1 MSRPSSDKQRL
12 SLKMAFA
19 RAVEA
24 LGGGKIVAG
33 FTRVNATMLSLY
45 GASHEDDRHAGL
57 DVAFDLDKAHAAA
70 GLEPPVLT
78 TYAGLLGFA
87 LAALEAGGES
97 AGAPTLADAA
107 RLDREA
113 FEARAALYDS
123 LADGR
128 LTAREKRRALKELD
142 ELASAIAAVR
152 AKVEAA

>member
-1 MSRPSSDKQRL
+1 MTRPSSDKQRL

-19 RAVEA
+19 RAVDA

-45 GASHEDDRHAGL
+45 AAQHEDERHAGL

-70 GLEPPVLT
+70 GMEPPVLT
-78 TYAGLLGFA
+78 TYAGLLGFSLSA
-87 LAALEAGGES
+87 VEPATIAGK
-97 AGAPTLADAA
+97 PTLADAA

-128 LTAREKRRALKELD
+128 LTAKEKRRALKELD